1 MESYTFSK
9 TKRIAAQNILTLLA
23 KATIK
28 VVANDTMCDF
38 YFQSK
43 DSSLSSLMSFFVY
56 RSFTLGYSCSFRKA
70 SPMINFEETLNHPL
84 SNAPLTLFNADGSV
98 CMASKNKL
106 AAILMSNSNEEK
118 TCTSKENT
126 SNVVDLMA
134 LMRVVAAIPEK
145 FEDFAFK
152 LRAIF
157 PN

>member
-1 MESYTFSK
+1 MERNTFSK
-9 TKRIAAQNILTLLA
+9 TKRTVAKKTLTLLA

-28 VVANDTMCDF
+28 VAANDTMYDF

-56 RSFTLGYSCSFRKA
+56 KSFTLGYSCSFRKA

-84 SNAPLTLFNADGSV
+84 SNVPLTLFNADGSV
-98 CMASKNKL
+98 YMASKNKL
-106 AAILMSNSNEEK
+106 AAILMSNSNEEN

-134 LMRVVAAIPEK
+134 LM
-145 FEDFAFK
+145 
-152 LRAIF
+152 
-157 PN
+157 